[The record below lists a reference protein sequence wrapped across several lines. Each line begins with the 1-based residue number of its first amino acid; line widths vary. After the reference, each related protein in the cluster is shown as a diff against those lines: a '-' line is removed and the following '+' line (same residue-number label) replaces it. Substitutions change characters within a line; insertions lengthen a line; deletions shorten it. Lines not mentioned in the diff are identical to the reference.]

1 MGSKLSF
8 RIFGHLAVAA
18 GLLAAGD
25 DRVLFEK
32 ARALEQAGDL
42 TGAETAYRALLKQ
55 NPGSAEALGNLG
67 VVLARQARY
76 DDAAEAYRRA
86 LRLRPALAPL
96 HLNLGLAYYKA
107 EKRGPAIEQFRLY
120 LKKDP
125 SNRQARQVLA
135 TALLESDSFHE
146 AAEVFESLMPA
157 EDFSIRLGLAA
168 AYVRMRRNAEAQEL
182 LEQLVGRD
190 DSPEAQVVLG
200 QALLADNRFED
211 AEKALHQALRL
222 NPQLRGV
229 HFLLG
234 AVKWK
239 TQEAPAAIDEWREEV
254 RRDPSNFEAV
264 FALGA
269 ALAEKGDP
277 AEARPLLEKADR
289 MRPNYAPTL
298 YHLGK
303 LAWKEKRAGAQA
315 LLERSVAGD
324 QDNRAAHYLLGQI
337 YRARGRVAE
346 AERETAEVRRLSEAG
361 VREDVDI
368 LQGAWPASR

>member
-1 MGSKLSF
+1 MG
-8 RIFGHLAVAA
+8 
-18 GLLAAGD
+18 
-25 DRVLFEK
+25 
-32 ARALEQAGDL
+32 
-42 TGAETAYRALLKQ
+42 
-55 NPGSAEALGNLG
+55 
-67 VVLARQARY
+67 
-76 DDAAEAYRRA
+76 
-86 LRLRPALAPL
+86 
-96 HLNLGLAYYKA
+96 
-107 EKRGPAIEQFRLY
+107 
-120 LKKDP
+120 
-125 SNRQARQVLA
+125 
-135 TALLESDSFHE
+135 
-146 AAEVFESLMPA
+146 
-157 EDFSIRLGLAA
+157 
-168 AYVRMRRNAEAQEL
+168 RNAEAQKL

-190 DSPEAQVVLG
+190 DSPEAQVVVG

-211 AEKALHQALRL
+211 AEKAFHQALRI

-239 TQEAPAAIDEWREEV
+239 TQEAPAAIGEWREEV
-254 RRDPSNFEAV
+254 RRDPANFEAV

-277 AEARPLLEKADR
+277 AEARSLLEKADR

-303 LAWKEKRAGAQA
+303 LGWKEKRAGAQA

-324 QDNRAAHYLLGQI
+324 PDNRAAHYLLGQI